1 MEMRGRC
8 VGRLTELWQFSVF
21 VVIESI
27 CCSVLKQPWERE
39 FFCLAGAI
47 ASVEHET
54 GSKSIPHR
62 AMSRS
67 TGA

>member
-1 MEMRGRC
+1 MLGRV
-8 VGRLTELWQFSVF
+8 VGRLIELWQCSVF
-21 VVIESI
+21 MVIES
-27 CCSVLKQPWERE
+27 SRPAVRKQLWDRA

-47 ASVEHET
+47 ASVEHEI

-67 TGA
+67 TGV